1 VAIQLVKKEK
11 EYKYIPV
18 SERKEKNPTTFV
30 FRPLTK
36 EEKAS
41 LEDRILTINP
51 DQSITLANASYLL
64 AVLKIALKRVEN
76 ILDEKG
82 KLTVKDFTNTEV
94 SDEFI
99 EMLPDD
105 LVQEVANVIIAVSK
119 DPQNADI
126 YLGQTSDNNEDGT
139 DEQ

>member
-1 VAIQLVKKEK
+1 MAIQLVKKEK